1 VSDTRPPSVPETDA
15 ERALRERL
23 RAALASVEPARVPP
37 FERLWSQARRPRR
50 VRLTMPALAAAAAG
64 AFVLAAVLFRVV
76 PDLRDSAA
84 PLAGGT
90 AQDDYRLALEL
101 SARFAA
107 PSPLDALTPPPPMTR
122 GLPSLSEYR
131 YPLLPEEISL

>member
-1 VSDTRPPSVPETDA
+1 MSDARPSVVPDTDE

-23 RAALASVEPARVPP
+23 RAALASAEPSGVPP

-50 VRLTMPALAAAAAG
+50 ARLAVPALAAAAAS

-76 PDLRDSAA
+76 PDLRDPAA
-84 PLAGGT
+84 PIAGGT

-107 PSPLDALTPPPPMTR
+107 PSPLDALAPPPPMTR
-122 GLPSLSEYR
+122 GLPSLSDYR
-131 YPLLPEEISL
+131 YPLLPEEITL